1 MTQATALPGA
11 EELREMLAED
21 DGSLFAPEELSADQA
36 MFLNREL
43 SWLQFNRRV
52 LLESADETLPAF
64 ERLRFLSIYGT
75 NLDEFYMVRVG
86 RLIDRDALRPWEG
99 DPLTDMT
106 PSEQLDA
113 VAEETAAQLPLLEQQ
128 YETVRE
134 ALKKQ
139 HIELMDCDRLSDEDK
154 ALAKEKFRALRPLL
168 QPQIIER
175 GQPLPFLRNKEIY
188 ALVLLGHGKH
198 RAVGLVPTL
207 HLPKYFV
214 FHTEDA
220 TKLLPTAELVR
231 RYAHT
236 LFPDRK
242 PEETAL
248 LRVTRNAEIDAG
260 DVMDDCDA
268 DFRAVM
274 ERLLRRRRRLEPV
287 RAQLSQGA
295 SGRMAELV
303 RSELKLPENRVFR
316 MALPLDLSFVQKL
329 GTDVIPQD
337 LRMQLPEPARVSRL
351 KKGNYFE
358 YLKRNDLLI
367 ALPYQSIDPLID
379 LLYEAADSPEVVSVS
394 ITLYRMAGSSRIAAA
409 LAYAAGQGKRVRC
422 VLELRARF
430 DEQNNIDYSRMLEA
444 SGCEIRYGLPEYKV
458 HAKLCLIERR
468 VPGGTIYYTQVGTGN
483 YNESTAEQYTD
494 LMLLTADPRVGL
506 DAKAIFQALERGE
519 LAEETKALVTSPAD
533 FRPWL
538 VRQIDTQAQ
547 LGSAGRIILK
557 VNAMNDPV
565 VMSALI
571 RAAKA
576 GTEVSLFV
584 RGICCLRPGVPGETD
599 HITVRSV
606 IGRYL
611 EHERILVFGRGGA
624 TRVFFG
630 SGDLLERNTI
640 RRVEAFAEVHSRSI
654 REQLLAILEFMRLDN
669 RKAWVMQPD
678 GTYVRPAPAGRFI
691 SQAALQD
698 YFAKRIVERPAPEPE
713 PKPEPE
719 PEPLRSIPQTP
730 AAEIVTEEVPAEL
743 TWWQRFKRWLKTIFS

>member
-1 MTQATALPGA
+1 MAQATALPGA
-11 EELREMLAED
+11 EELRELLSED
-21 DGSLFAPEELSADQA
+21 DGTLFQPEERDQDQA
-36 MFLNREL
+36 LFLNREL

-64 ERLRFLSIYGT
+64 ERLKFLSIYGT

-86 RLIDRDALRPWEG
+86 G
-99 DPLTDMT
+99 LTDRNTLHPWRGDKLTGMT

-128 YETVRE
+128 YEAVRK
-134 ALKKQ
+134 ALKQ
-139 HIELMDCDRLSDEDK
+139 QNVELLDADRLSDVDK
-154 ALAKEKFRALRPLL
+154 ALAKQKFKELKPLL

-188 ALVLLGHGKH
+188 ALVILGHGKR

-207 HLPKYFV
+207 HLPKV
-214 FHTEDA
+214 FTFTVDGV
-220 TKLLPTAELVR
+220 TKILPTAELVR

-274 ERLLRRRRRLEPV
+274 ERLLRQRRRLEPV
-287 RAQLSQGA
+287 RAQLNKGA
-295 SGRMAELV
+295 SDRMAALAA
-303 RSELKLPENRVFR
+303 SELKLPENRVFR
-316 MALPLDLSFVQKL
+316 MALPLDLAFVQKL
-329 GTDVIPQD
+329 SADVIPQN
-337 LRMQLPEPARVSRL
+337 LRMQLPEPAKVSEL
-351 KKGNYFE
+351 KKGDYFS
-358 YLKRNDLLI
+358 YLQENDLLI
-367 ALPYQSIDPLID
+367 ALPYQRIDPFID
-379 LLYEAADSPEVVSVS
+379 LLYEAADAEDVEAIS

-409 LAYAAGQGKRVRC
+409 LAYAAAQGKRVRC

-444 SGCEIRYGLPEYKV
+444 SGCEIRYGLPDYKV
-458 HAKLCLIERR
+458 HAKLCLIQQR
-468 VPGGTIYYTQVGTGN
+468 VSGGTIYYTQVGTGN

-494 LMLLTADPRVGL
+494 LMLLTADPQVGL
-506 DAKAIFQALERGE
+506 DAKAVFDALEQGE
-519 LAEETKALVTSPAD
+519 LADGTKALVTSPVD

-538 VRQIDTQAQ
+538 VRQINAQAN
-547 LGSAGRIILK
+547 LGAAGRVWLK
-557 VNAMNDPV
+557 VNSMNDPV
-565 VMSALI
+565 IMSALI
-571 RAAKA
+571 RASKA
-576 GTEVSLFV
+576 GAEVLLFV
-584 RGICCLRPGVPGETD
+584 RGICCLRPGVPGETEN
-599 HITVRSV
+599 IQIRSV

-640 RRVEAFAEVHSRSI
+640 RRVEAFVEVKSRSI
-654 REQLLAILEFMRLDN
+654 REQLLAVFEFMRLDN

-678 GTYVRPAPAGRFI
+678 GSYERPEPAGSFI

-698 YFAKRIVERPAPEPE
+698 YFSKRLIEH
-713 PKPEPE
+713 PKPEPVAVKAIQPEPEIQTVEIE
-719 PEPLRSIPQTP
+719 PEPQ
-730 AAEIVTEEVPAEL
+730 
-743 TWWQRFKRWLKTIFS
+743 TWWQRFKHWLKRIFS

>member
-1 MTQATALPGA
+1 MAQATALPGSEA
-11 EELREMLAED
+11 LREMLAED
-21 DGSLFAPEELSADQA
+21 DGSLFQPEARNADQPL
-36 MFLNREL
+36 FLNREL

-86 RLIDRDALRPWEG
+86 GLTDRNTLHPFQG
-99 DPLTDMT
+99 DRITDMT
-106 PSEQLDA
+106 PAEQLDA
-113 VAEETAAQLPLLEQQ
+113 IAEETANQLPLLEQQ
-128 YETVRE
+128 YETVRR
-134 ALKKQ
+134 ALLKQ
-139 HIELMDCDRLSDEDK
+139 NIELLDCAHLSDVDK
-154 ALAKEKFRALRPLL
+154 SLAKQKFKELRPLL
-168 QPQIIER
+168 QPQILER
-175 GQPLPFLRNKEIY
+175 GQPLPFLRNKELY

-198 RAVGLVPTL
+198 RAIGLVPTL

-214 FHTEDA
+214 FHLDDV
-220 TKLLPTAELVR
+220 TKILPTAELVR

-236 LFPDRK
+236 LFSDRK

-248 LRVTRNAEIDAG
+248 VRVTRNAEIDAG

-287 RAQLSQGA
+287 RAQLSGDA
-295 SGRMAELV
+295 SERMAELV
-303 RSELKLPENRVFR
+303 RSELKLPEKRVFR

-329 GTDVIPQD
+329 GTDVVPQN
-337 LRMQLPEPARVSRL
+337 LRMQLPEPAKVSKL
-351 KKGNYFE
+351 KKGDYFE
-358 YLKRNDLLI
+358 YLKSDDILI
-367 ALPYQSIDPLID
+367 ALPYQRIDPFID
-379 LLYEAADSPEVVSVS
+379 LLYEAADADDVTAIS

-409 LAYAAGQGKRVRC
+409 LAYAASRGKRVRC

-430 DEQNNIDYSRMLEA
+430 DEQNNIDYSRMLEDA
-444 SGCEIRYGLPEYKV
+444 GCEIRYGLADYKV
-458 HAKLCLIERR
+458 HAKLCLIERK

-494 LMLLTADPRVGL
+494 LMLLTADPQVGL
-506 DAKAIFQALERGE
+506 DARAVFQALEQGQLVGE
-519 LAEETKALVTSPAD
+519 TSALVTSPRD

-538 VRQIDTQAQ
+538 LRQIDTQTQ
-547 LGSAGRIILK
+547 LGSAGRILLK
-557 VNAMNDPV
+557 VNSMNDPV
-565 VMSALI
+565 IMSALI
-571 RAAKA
+571 RASKA

-584 RGICCLRPGVPGETD
+584 RGICCLKPGVPGETD
-599 HITVRSV
+599 HIQIRSV

-624 TRVFFG
+624 TRVYFG
-630 SGDLLERNTI
+630 SGDLLERNTV
-640 RRVEAFAEVHSRSI
+640 RRVEAFVEVKSRSI

-669 RKAWVMQPD
+669 RKAWILQPD
-678 GTYVRPAPAGRFI
+678 GTYARPEPEGKFI

-698 YFAKRIVERPAPEPE
+698 YFAKRVIERPEKEPV

-719 PEPLRSIPQTP
+719 PVRYTPPVQTV
-730 AAEIVTEEVPAEL
+730 EVVTEAVPVEL
-743 TWWQRFKRWLKTIFS
+743 TLWQRFKLWLKAVFS